1 MALLS
6 AQNKAQDQ
14 LSFDRCIGAIK
25 ISEPFS
31 SFCHPWMNHFSR
43 VPPLLLE
50 FTLQISEAFSCR
62 YYFQSGVLRRMKAL
76 YTSLETRDPTFA
88 HQQWRAQLACL
99 KCESS

>member
-50 FTLQISEAFSCR
+50 FTLQYQKRSHAVITFRVAFS
-62 YYFQSGVLRRMKAL
+62 GA
-76 YTSLETRDPTFA
+76 
-88 HQQWRAQLACL
+88 
-99 KCESS
+99 